1 MIFYRKNRENMFF
14 FAVKLLSDNKIFAF
28 GQAITDA
35 SIGVLRSTLQGSL
48 ASLPQ
53 KLQAGIAASNGELNP
68 SLIKF

>member
-1 MIFYRKNRENMFF
+1 MKRRGLNLKDLTDI
-14 FAVKLLSDNKIFAF
+14 NKIFAF

-35 SIGVLRSTLQGSL
+35 SIGVLRSTLQGSQ

-68 SLIKF
+68 SLIKEELL